1 MANSR
6 AHLTLADMKSA
17 DPKQTDPPEA
27 DLARARRKREA
38 LVIKDWR
45 KGIGKLKDTPMA
57 READA
62 LGEQWRRAQ
71 TDP

>member
-1 MANSR
+1 MDRNVSA
-6 AHLTLADMKSA
+6 MKTTA
-17 DPKQTDPPEA
+17 QQQTA
-27 DLARARRKREA
+27 RQKAAVGLARARRKREA
-38 LVIKDWR
+38 LVVKDWR

-71 TDP
+71 TNP